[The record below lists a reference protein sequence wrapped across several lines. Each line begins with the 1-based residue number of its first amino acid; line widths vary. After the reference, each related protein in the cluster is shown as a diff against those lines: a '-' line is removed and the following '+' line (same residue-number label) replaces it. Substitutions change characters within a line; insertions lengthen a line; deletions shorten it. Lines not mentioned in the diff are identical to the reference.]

1 MKLLVLIF
9 TLKNI
14 PVLSW
19 SSFDPLNLKP
29 KSITLIFLI
38 LGLILFGLGETLLIT
53 ANAGVSPWTVLAQ
66 GISVKTGYSIG
77 ITTFIVS
84 ISVLCLW
91 IPLKQRFNIGTVI
104 NILWLGTV
112 VDVAMNNF
120 DITDSIPIRVLGVVF
135 SILMIGVGTSIYVGA
150 GISTG
155 PRDGVM
161 VGLEQR
167 GLTIIGLKLL
177 QMDNALAS
185 KHYSAHVDKPFFGP
199 LVEFITSG
207 PIVAIA
213 LQGKDCV
220 AVVRNTMGSTN
231 PVEANLGTIRG
242 DFGIDI
248 GRNLIHGS
256 DSVESAQTELGI
268 FFDKSELLEEYKDI
282 SSWVIE
288 S

>member
-1 MKLLVLIF
+1 MEKTLVL
-9 TLKNI
+9 
-14 PVLSW
+14 
-19 SSFDPLNLKP
+19 LKP
-29 KSITLIFLI
+29 DTLQRNLVGPI
-38 LGLILFGLGETLLIT
+38 
-53 ANAGVSPWTVLAQ
+53 
-66 GISVKTGYSIG
+66 IS
-77 ITTFIVS
+77 
-84 ISVLCLW
+84 
-91 IPLKQRFNIGTVI
+91 R
-104 NILWLGTV
+104 
-112 VDVAMNNF
+112 
-120 DITDSIPIRVLGVVF
+120 
-135 SILMIGVGTSIYVGA
+135 
-150 GISTG
+150 
-155 PRDGVM
+155 
-161 VGLEQR
+161 LEQR

-185 KHYSAHVDKPFFGP
+185 KHYSAHEDKPFFGA

-248 GRNLIHGS
+248 GRNLIHVS

>member
-1 MKLLVLIF
+1 MEKTLVL
-9 TLKNI
+9 
-14 PVLSW
+14 
-19 SSFDPLNLKP
+19 LKP
-29 KSITLIFLI
+29 DTLQRSLVGPI
-38 LGLILFGLGETLLIT
+38 
-53 ANAGVSPWTVLAQ
+53 
-66 GISVKTGYSIG
+66 IS
-77 ITTFIVS
+77 
-84 ISVLCLW
+84 
-91 IPLKQRFNIGTVI
+91 R
-104 NILWLGTV
+104 
-112 VDVAMNNF
+112 
-120 DITDSIPIRVLGVVF
+120 
-135 SILMIGVGTSIYVGA
+135 
-150 GISTG
+150 
-155 PRDGVM
+155 
-161 VGLEQR
+161 LEQR

-185 KHYSAHVDKPFFGP
+185 KHYSAHEDKPFFGP

>member
-1 MKLLVLIF
+1 MEKTLVL
-9 TLKNI
+9 
-14 PVLSW
+14 
-19 SSFDPLNLKP
+19 LKP
-29 KSITLIFLI
+29 DTLQRNLVGPI
-38 LGLILFGLGETLLIT
+38 
-53 ANAGVSPWTVLAQ
+53 
-66 GISVKTGYSIG
+66 IS
-77 ITTFIVS
+77 
-84 ISVLCLW
+84 
-91 IPLKQRFNIGTVI
+91 R
-104 NILWLGTV
+104 
-112 VDVAMNNF
+112 
-120 DITDSIPIRVLGVVF
+120 
-135 SILMIGVGTSIYVGA
+135 
-150 GISTG
+150 
-155 PRDGVM
+155 
-161 VGLEQR
+161 LEQR

-185 KHYSAHVDKPFFGP
+185 KHYSAHEDKPFFGA

-231 PVEANLGTIRG
+231 PVEANPGTIRG

-268 FFDKSELLEEYKDI
+268 FFNKSELLEEYKDI

>member
-1 MKLLVLIF
+1 MEKTLVL
-9 TLKNI
+9 
-14 PVLSW
+14 
-19 SSFDPLNLKP
+19 LKP
-29 KSITLIFLI
+29 DTLQRSLVGPI
-38 LGLILFGLGETLLIT
+38 
-53 ANAGVSPWTVLAQ
+53 
-66 GISVKTGYSIG
+66 IS
-77 ITTFIVS
+77 
-84 ISVLCLW
+84 
-91 IPLKQRFNIGTVI
+91 R
-104 NILWLGTV
+104 
-112 VDVAMNNF
+112 
-120 DITDSIPIRVLGVVF
+120 
-135 SILMIGVGTSIYVGA
+135 
-150 GISTG
+150 
-155 PRDGVM
+155 
-161 VGLEQR
+161 LEQR

-177 QMDNALAS
+177 QMDNVLAS
-185 KHYSAHVDKPFFGP
+185 KHYSAHEDKPFFRP

-231 PVEANLGTIRG
+231 PVEANPGTIRG

-282 SSWVIE
+282 SSWIIE

>member
-1 MKLLVLIF
+1 MERTLVL
-9 TLKNI
+9 
-14 PVLSW
+14 
-19 SSFDPLNLKP
+19 LKP
-29 KSITLIFLI
+29 DTLQRNLVGPI
-38 LGLILFGLGETLLIT
+38 
-53 ANAGVSPWTVLAQ
+53 
-66 GISVKTGYSIG
+66 IS
-77 ITTFIVS
+77 
-84 ISVLCLW
+84 
-91 IPLKQRFNIGTVI
+91 R
-104 NILWLGTV
+104 
-112 VDVAMNNF
+112 
-120 DITDSIPIRVLGVVF
+120 
-135 SILMIGVGTSIYVGA
+135 
-150 GISTG
+150 
-155 PRDGVM
+155 
-161 VGLEQR
+161 LEQR

-213 LQGKDCV
+213 LQGKNSV

-231 PVEANLGTIRG
+231 PVEANPGTIRG

-268 FFDKSELLEEYKDI
+268 FFENSELLEEYKDI
-282 SSWVIE
+282 SSWIIE